1 MMPIENFL
9 SHLERLNIHITL
21 LGQELDVNAPKGILT
36 PEIVAQIKGRKQ
48 EILNLLHTNAGVSAI
63 SRGKWQPGDRLPLSF
78 AQQHVWLI
86 SQLQPDSPV
95 LNIRSARRLRG
106 RLDINALQNSLN
118 LLVERHLSL
127 RTTFELDADLPVQ
140 IIHEPRPIQL
150 VWIECADEESA
161 HRALHEQAEKPFDL
175 TVVPLLRAVLL
186 RLEAD
191 HHILLLTVHHISTD
205 EWSQDIFWREMV
217 ESYTTFSRGIVPHL
231 PPTPIEYVDFAV
243 WQRATMIGDALQ
255 QHMDY
260 WSEHLDDV
268 PTTLELPTDHPC
280 PVVPSGHG
288 AEVHIHLD
296 SDLTRRLITFA
307 REQNTTQFTVLMASF
322 TLLIG
327 RYSRQKDFVVGTPVA
342 GRIRLETENV
352 LGLFSNIL
360 ALHVRMIGSFSDL
373 VAQIGSTTLD
383 AISHVDLPFDQYV
396 HLLPK
401 TRHASSSPSIQAT
414 FLLRSPHPAVV
425 NFPDLEISQ
434 IAIERTTAK
443 FDLMLMIRPT
453 DNGMQAVFEY
463 NTDIFEASTIERMA
477 EHWVTLLRS
486 ALENPQQPVL
496 LLAMMNEAEQRR
508 ILYEWN
514 ATTQTYPRDLTL
526 AQRFEVW
533 VARTPDAVA
542 LIEGESSLTYA
553 ELDAAANGVALML
566 QQMSVQPEVPV
577 GVYLPRSTQMLIAT
591 LGVIKAGGAVV
602 PLDVYYPL
610 AHLSFLMRDSGVE
623 IILTAGEYLSNLAE
637 SEMRVI
643 DLATCVPR
651 ADRPVSTAT
660 AESLL
665 QIIYTSGS
673 TGTPKGIE
681 VTHRNVMRLVCN
693 ANYVSFGPSEK
704 MLHLSSISFD
714 AASFE
719 IWGSLLNGGTLVI
732 YPERYIDYGDIA
744 ALIHRHAISILF
756 LTTSLFHQMVDH
768 DAEMLAQVG
777 QVLAGGEVLSP
788 AHALRAQMRG
798 IDVTNAY
805 GPSENTTFTA
815 FYKVTG
821 HENSDIPIGRP
832 ITNTQVYILD
842 DALNP
847 VPTGVVGE
855 LYAGGDG
862 VARGY
867 RNRPDLTAERFITH
881 AEYGRLYRTGDS
893 ARWRPDGNIAFLG
906 RKDFQIKVRGFRI
919 EPDEIEQAIL
929 RMTGVKEAV
938 VVAHEAIQGERQL
951 VAYVVGSA
959 TIDSISTYL
968 RGLLPHHMIPGMF
981 VAMDALPLTVNGK
994 LNRAALPVPEQ
1005 RLDAYAGPKTDRETE
1020 LTTIWEGILK
1030 QDGIGIHDDFFAIGG
1045 DSLKA
1050 AQITAAIERQLN
1062 ISMRVIALFHA
1073 PTIAQLAVY
1082 ISAGQPES
1090 PESIVVLLQKGD
1102 DPLRPPLFM
1111 IHGVGGEVLNYVPL
1125 AQRLAS
1131 KPSVYGLQA
1140 ERLED
1145 LTAIPTMEGL
1155 AAQYIEAIRA
1165 IQPHGPYFLSGHSFG
1180 GWLAYEMAQQLLHV
1194 GEEIGLLALVDTSA
1208 KYSPD
1213 SPFDRLSGRFA
1224 FQVRRVTSHARVFL
1238 TSNPG
1243 AWMKYVRVRWTRFR
1257 QRQHVYRSYKAQ
1269 QLEQPYN
1276 YRQEIMAF
1284 APQIFQQQADIYRL
1298 VGRAYHLQPYPGKL
1312 VIFVVRRY
1320 GNSIFHRQWL
1330 RTAKCQIIFR
1340 SIPGNHITL
1349 LEEPYVQTLAAYLD
1363 QYISS

>member
-1 MMPIENFL
+1 M
-9 SHLERLNIHITL
+9 
-21 LGQELDVNAPKGILT
+21 
-36 PEIVAQIKGRKQ
+36 
-48 EILNLLHTNAGVSAI
+48 
-63 SRGKWQPGDRLPLSF
+63 
-78 AQQHVWLI
+78 
-86 SQLQPDSPV
+86 
-95 LNIRSARRLRG
+95 
-106 RLDINALQNSLN
+106 
-118 LLVERHLSL
+118 
-127 RTTFELDADLPVQ
+127 
-140 IIHEPRPIQL
+140 
-150 VWIECADEESA
+150 
-161 HRALHEQAEKPFDL
+161 
-175 TVVPLLRAVLL
+175 
-186 RLEAD
+186 
-191 HHILLLTVHHISTD
+191 
-205 EWSQDIFWREMV
+205 
-217 ESYTTFSRGIVPHL
+217 
-231 PPTPIEYVDFAV
+231 
-243 WQRATMIGDALQ
+243 
-255 QHMDY
+255 
-260 WSEHLDDV
+260 
-268 PTTLELPTDHPC
+268 
-280 PVVPSGHG
+280 
-288 AEVHIHLD
+288 
-296 SDLTRRLITFA
+296 
-307 REQNTTQFTVLMASF
+307 
-322 TLLIG
+322 
-327 RYSRQKDFVVGTPVA
+327 
-342 GRIRLETENV
+342 
-352 LGLFSNIL
+352 
-360 ALHVRMIGSFSDL
+360 
-373 VAQIGSTTLD
+373 
-383 AISHVDLPFDQYV
+383 
-396 HLLPK
+396 
-401 TRHASSSPSIQAT
+401 
-414 FLLRSPHPAVV
+414 
-425 NFPDLEISQ
+425 
-434 IAIERTTAK
+434 
-443 FDLMLMIRPT
+443 
-453 DNGMQAVFEY
+453 
-463 NTDIFEASTIERMA
+463 
-477 EHWVTLLRS
+477 
-486 ALENPQQPVL
+486 
-496 LLAMMNEAEQRR
+496 
-508 ILYEWN
+508 
-514 ATTQTYPRDLTL
+514 
-526 AQRFEVW
+526 
-533 VARTPDAVA
+533 
-542 LIEGESSLTYA
+542 
-553 ELDAAANGVALML
+553 
-566 QQMSVQPEVPV
+566 
-577 GVYLPRSTQMLIAT
+577 
-591 LGVIKAGGAVV
+591 
-602 PLDVYYPL
+602 
-610 AHLSFLMRDSGVE
+610 
-623 IILTAGEYLSNLAE
+623 
-637 SEMRVI
+637 
-643 DLATCVPR
+643 PR

-832 ITNTQVYILD
+832 ITNTQVYILN

-906 RKDFQIKVRGFRI
+906 RKDFQIKVWGFRI

-1165 IQPHGPYFLSGHSFG
+1165 I
-1180 GWLAYEMAQQLLHV
+1180 
-1194 GEEIGLLALVDTSA
+1194 
-1208 KYSPD
+1208 
-1213 SPFDRLSGRFA
+1213 
-1224 FQVRRVTSHARVFL
+1224 
-1238 TSNPG
+1238 
-1243 AWMKYVRVRWTRFR
+1243 
-1257 QRQHVYRSYKAQ
+1257 
-1269 QLEQPYN
+1269 
-1276 YRQEIMAF
+1276 
-1284 APQIFQQQADIYRL
+1284 
-1298 VGRAYHLQPYPGKL
+1298 
-1312 VIFVVRRY
+1312 
-1320 GNSIFHRQWL
+1320 
-1330 RTAKCQIIFR
+1330 
-1340 SIPGNHITL
+1340 
-1349 LEEPYVQTLAAYLD
+1349 
-1363 QYISS
+1363 